1 MSGGEL
7 SHGGHGGPPPMTGV
21 RKAAILLAV
30 LGEEAAAVILRSLP
44 EPDLQSVTHE
54 IARLGSVPKEAS
66 MRIME
71 EYHQLALAQEHIAQ
85 GGQDAAQRM
94 LVKAFGENGA
104 RDMVQRL
111 MRANELSATRVESL
125 QRIDAKQLARFLEG
139 EHPQTIAL
147 ILGHLEARQA
157 ASLLLCLP
165 PVARAES
172 VKRLAQLRQFSP
184 EMTEKVALVLN
195 RRLRTVGE
203 HEKRTY
209 SGFQSVAELMNN
221 IDATVSREILEMIE
235 KEEARLAANIRDL
248 MFTFEDFLSVPELQ
262 MREVSGAADKKVLTL
277 ALKGASEELRVHF
290 YQTMSSR
297 AIEMMKEDAESLG
310 PVRSR
315 DVAKAQLEIVALART
330 LESEGKVVLKS
341 EGADEYVV

>member
-1 MSGGEL
+1 MSPEMSQG
-7 SHGGHGGPPPMTGV
+7 SQIPGV

-30 LGEEAAAVILRSLP
+30 LGEEAAATILRMLS
-44 EPDLQSVTHE
+44 EDDLNRVTHE

-66 MRIME
+66 LKVME
-71 EYHQLALAQEHIAQ
+71 EYQQLAVAQEYIAQ

-104 RDMVQRL
+104 REMVARL
-111 MRANELSATRVESL
+111 VRANELSASRVESL

-147 ILGHLEARQA
+147 VLGHLEAKPA
-157 ASLLLCLP
+157 ASLLMCLP
-165 PVARAES
+165 PPTRAES

-184 EMTEKVALVLN
+184 EMAEKVSLVLN
-195 RRLRTVGE
+195 RRLRSVGE
-203 HEKRTY
+203 QTKKTY
-209 SGFQSVAELMNN
+209 SGFETVADLMNN
-221 IDATVSREILEMIE
+221 IDATTSREILEMIE
-235 KEEARLAANIRDL
+235 QEEAKLAASIRDL
-248 MFTFEDFLSVPELQ
+248 MFTFEDFLSVPELHI
-262 MREVSGAADKKVLTL
+262 REITGAVDKKVLTL
-277 ALKGASEELRVHF
+277 ALKGASEELRDHF
-290 YQTMSSR
+290 FKTMSSR

-315 DVAKAQLEIVALART
+315 DVAKAQLDVVALART
-330 LESEGKVVLKS
+330 LESDGKIVLKS